1 MAGRLDEAGRLA
13 AAALSAGLQAD
24 ERNARHTHAIQMS
37 TQRYLEG
44 RLDEIEVPLRA
55 FVERY
60 PTLAGWR
67 CTLALLLAEQ
77 GRGAE
82 AERELEVAAAA
93 DFGGQRRDSHWL
105 LAACRA
111 ADCASKLGHE
121 AVAGDLREQL
131 LPYAG
136 RQVVLGRVATISIGS
151 AARYV
156 GLAEAATGRAAAAVE
171 QLEAAIADNIRWG
184 ARPWA
189 AQAELDL
196 AEILRQRAADGDR
209 ERAARLT
216 ERARATATELGLAF
230 VAARAAS

>member
-1 MAGRLDEAGRLA
+1 
-13 AAALSAGLQAD
+13 
-24 ERNARHTHAIQMS
+24 MS

-93 DFGGQRRDSHWL
+93 GFAGQRRDSHWL

-111 ADCASKLGHE
+111 ADCAAKLGHE
-121 AVAGDLREQL
+121 AAPR
-131 LPYAG
+131 PA
-136 RQVVLGRVATISIGS
+136 
-151 AARYV
+151 
-156 GLAEAATGRAAAAVE
+156 RAAAPLRRPSGRARPRGHDLDRLGLPLPGPGRGRHGRTDSAVE
-171 QLEAAIADNIRWG
+171 RLEAALADNPRWG
-184 ARPWA
+184 ARPWVA
-189 AQAELDL
+189 HAELDL
-196 AEILRQRAADGDR
+196 AGILLDRAGRGDR
-209 ERAARLT
+209 ERAASFS
-216 ERARATATELGLAF
+216 ERARATAQELGLASWPSGSGPC
-230 VAARAAS
+230 ARALGGP